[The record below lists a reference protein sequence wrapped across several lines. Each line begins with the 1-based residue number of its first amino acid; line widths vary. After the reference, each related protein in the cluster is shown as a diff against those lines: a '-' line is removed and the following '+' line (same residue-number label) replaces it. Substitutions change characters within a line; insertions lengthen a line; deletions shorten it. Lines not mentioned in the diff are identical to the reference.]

1 MQDVRWPLLKRLL
14 IDDGWTW
21 REDTLYAPNQT
32 MWFKTSTE
40 TPNYAEFRD
49 KMSETLERVDQVE
62 LHQDLVSLVSALDCV
77 LRGN

>member
-1 MQDVRWPLLKRLL
+1 MLKRLL
-14 IDDGWTW
+14 IDDGWVW
-21 REDTLYAPNQT
+21 REDTLYAPHQT

-49 KMSETLERVDQVE
+49 KMSETLEKVDQEE

>member
-1 MQDVRWPLLKRLL
+1 LLKRLL
-14 IDDGWTW
+14 IDDGWVW
-21 REDTLYAPNQT
+21 REDTLYAPHQT

-49 KMSETLERVDQVE
+49 KMSETLEKVDQEE

>member
-14 IDDGWTW
+14 IEDGWLW
-21 REDTLYAPNQT
+21 REDTLYAPHQT

-49 KMSETLERVDQVE
+49 KMSETLEKVDQEE
-62 LHQDLVSLVSALDCV
+62 LHLDLVSLVSALDCV

>member
-1 MQDVRWPLLKRLL
+1 MLKRLL

-21 REDTLYAPNQT
+21 REDTLYAPHQT